1 MCHLGIVPSST
12 QKRHPPFIPTVS
24 LTGLH
29 VELFP
34 PSVHF
39 FHRQQSQN
47 NFLISPGI
55 APRQAADESPL
66 KYSPKDR
73 QVQRHLLQLSHEN
86 RAIHRNGQHQPW
98 WIQVR
103 LGPVFKANTLSSGIA
118 LTQML
123 FRGQWSLMMEVAS
136 TWAPLYK
143 WTPPSSCTVS
153 KWSVILFER
162 KLFGVKILL
171 LWKRMGI
178 FPLAFMESRSGKPW
192 MQTCHISFSSFI
204 KLLHFFPGNQLSE
217 FSSDRIPL
225 WGTSVRLGHFLWLSH
240 PLRCPYKWTSQSL
253 TIETGFSF
261 MAAKQQ
267 ASLDKM
273 RGTLYILHR
282 IWGICCK
289 FNSNFSSFPL
299 GEISWE

>member
-123 FRGQWSLMMEVAS
+123 CRGQWPLMMEVAS
-136 TWAPLYK
+136 PWAF
-143 WTPPSSCTVS
+143 
-153 KWSVILFER
+153 I
-162 KLFGVKILL
+162 
-171 LWKRMGI
+171 
-178 FPLAFMESRSGKPW
+178 
-192 MQTCHISFSSFI
+192 QTDTTQF
-204 KLLHFFPGNQLSE
+204 
-217 FSSDRIPL
+217 
-225 WGTSVRLGHFLWLSH
+225 
-240 PLRCPYKWTSQSL
+240 
-253 TIETGFSF
+253 
-261 MAAKQQ
+261 
-267 ASLDKM
+267 
-273 RGTLYILHR
+273 LHR
-282 IWGICCK
+282 FKMKC
-289 FNSNFSSFPL
+289 NSVWTEALRGKNPTPVKANGNFSSGFHGIQIWQAMNADLSHFFLFLHQVTAFFSL
-299 GEISWE
+299 GISLVNSHLTKYLSEVPQWGWDISCGYRIRFDVLISERHSP